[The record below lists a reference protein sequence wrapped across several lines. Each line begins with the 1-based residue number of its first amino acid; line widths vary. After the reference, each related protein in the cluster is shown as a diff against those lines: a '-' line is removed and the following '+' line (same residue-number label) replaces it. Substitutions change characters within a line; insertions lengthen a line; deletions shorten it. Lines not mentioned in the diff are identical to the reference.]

1 MKQSPATPPTMSTQP
16 YTLTFFMTSRDRAG
30 VLRKLRSIHADRT
43 KAILIALDVFE
54 NHSPLPPRHQQPRG
68 EHARPDHRY

>member
-1 MKQSPATPPTMSTQP
+1 MKSPATPPTMSIQP
-16 YTLTFFMTSRDRAG
+16 YTLTFFMTSRDRAD

-54 NHSPLPPRHQQPRG
+54 NQPLPPRHQQPRG
-68 EHARPDHRY
+68 EHARPDHQY